1 MHPDDHID
9 SWEASHC
16 TIVRRDN
23 SLTDE
28 RRLTKEDLLAQEVL
42 VVLQKLSWV
51 SVLLDGGL
59 GAREHHHID
68 VVHLPCI
75 YREV

>member
-1 MHPDDHID
+1 M
-9 SWEASHC
+9 
-16 TIVRRDN
+16 
-23 SLTDE
+23 TDE

-68 VVHLPCI
+68 VVYLPCV
-75 YREV
+75 YRAV